1 MELSKMYL
9 KYSLGF
15 LIASLAQAAVVALT
29 EFMNISSLGVNMTFS
44 QLLIHVIAGQ
54 IAGYILLLTMRK
66 IEFIRNAGTLPIGI
80 TWGIIVW
87 AIIIPINSAQGK
99 INAPWLNT
107 PTLLFSIIAFILFGI
122 ISANTIKMIDFK
134 EQKL

>member
-15 LIASLAQAAVVALT
+15 LVASLVQAGVVALT
-29 EFMNISSLGVNMTFS
+29 ESMNISSLNVHMTFS

-54 IAGYILLLTMRK
+54 AAGYILLFAMRK
-66 IEFIRNAGTLPIGI
+66 IGFIRGASTLPV
-80 TWGIIVW
+80 GIIWGMLVW

-99 INAPWLNT
+99 INAPWSNT
-107 PTLLFSIIAFILFGI
+107 ATLLSSMIAFILYGI
-122 ISANTIKMIDFK
+122 ISAYTIKVVDTK
-134 EQKL
+134 KLAV